1 MVTVF
6 INNLKKS
13 VNHGDLQ
20 PAGEYIAIGSVAVLA
35 TEAPPIA
42 VSHEPQC

>member
-1 MVTVF
+1 M
-6 INNLKKS
+6 
-13 VNHGDLQ
+13 
-20 PAGEYIAIGSVAVLA
+20 GSVAVLA